1 MNIKIRQE
9 QPSDCKKI
17 EDVVKMAFLNVEQ
30 SDKQEHFLV
39 NKIRQSDAFVS
50 DLSLVAIDQETNEII
65 GHILLSKITI
75 VASNLTV
82 DSLALAPVAVAP
94 EHHKKGVGSQL
105 IIAALKHAKELGFQ
119 SVIVLGHKDY
129 YPKFGFKK
137 ASLWNIKAPFEVPDE
152 VFMAIELTKDS
163 LTNVQGTVNYS
174 KAFMSES

>member
-9 QPSDCKKI
+9 HPSDYKKI

-39 NKIRQSDAFVS
+39 NKIRQSDAFIS
-50 DLSLVAIDQETNEII
+50 ELSLVAIDQETNEIV

-75 VASNLTV
+75 VASNLSV

-105 IIAALKHAKELGFQ
+105 INAALKRAKELDFQ

-152 VFMAIELTKDS
+152 VLLAIELTKDS